1 MWRFQHEFSADKTRN
16 EQLPSMKHNISIDP
30 QLEELSGF
38 GINNVMISKA
48 YEEATYGDIS
58 VQQERIWRAMK
69 SFFAGNQSITKMKA
83 LTVLKPACK
92 LKIVTD

>member
-1 MWRFQHEFSADKTRN
+1 
-16 EQLPSMKHNISIDP
+16 MKHNISIDP

-58 VQQERIWRAMK
+58 VQQERI
-69 SFFAGNQSITKMKA
+69 
-83 LTVLKPACK
+83 
-92 LKIVTD
+92 